1 MVNLNQPDNDGV
13 DEFFNEQVRVGI
25 GVLSQVAMVA
35 QRAREVAER
44 QREAAERAET
54 EQLRERMAA
63 EREAAH
69 AVMNNTRTPG
79 WWEQATPQEVGRTY
93 AVAHAWAEAGDPLA
107 QLTRENMHNTIQA
120 RYGMSPEALQ
130 AMVREAELERDRDL
144 SDADRVERRASTE
157 RTSEQRGEAEVGV
170 ATALDGAQ
178 DARRDAAYDSAERR
192 EAFAERLRNEGVDDQ
207 LVADRLRSDMSQGR
221 PAAEAVQ
228 HRGAARARKGRPQAA
243 QQVRHVARG
252 R

>member
-1 MVNLNQPDNDGV
+1 M
-13 DEFFNEQVRVGI
+13 RW
-25 GVLSQVAMVA
+25 
-35 QRAREVAER
+35 
-44 QREAAERAET
+44 
-54 EQLRERMAA
+54 RM
-63 EREAAH
+63 
-69 AVMNNTRTPG
+69 PG
-79 WWEQATPQEVGRTY
+79 PKP
-93 AVAHAWAEAGDPLA
+93 GDPLA
-107 QLTRENMHNTIQA
+107 QLTRENMQNTIQA

-157 RTSEQRGEAEVGV
+157 RTEGRGEIEVGV

-178 DARRDAAYDSAERR
+178 DARRDADYDSAERR